1 MLQAII
7 FDFDGTILDTEL
19 YDYQSWQEIY
29 VQHGAT
35 LPFDRW
41 QMQVGTVSADF
52 DPYHLLEELSGRTV
66 DRQAIRERRRQRF
79 LALVDQEPL
88 RPGVVE
94 LIATASQAGLRLGVA
109 SSATQDWV
117 EGHLVSRRLRHHF
130 GVVRTAA
137 DVRQVKPDPELYL
150 SALAALGVEPH
161 FALAIEDSRNGMLA
175 AKRAGMRCLVVP
187 NLITSTLDF
196 SEADHVLESLEDI
209 TLHDLF
215 IPGNRS

>member
-1 MLQAII
+1 
-7 FDFDGTILDTEL
+7 
-19 YDYQSWQEIY
+19 
-29 VQHGAT
+29 
-35 LPFDRW
+35 
-41 QMQVGTVSADF
+41 
-52 DPYHLLEELSGRTV
+52 
-66 DRQAIRERRRQRF
+66 
-79 LALVDQEPL
+79 
-88 RPGVVE
+88 
-94 LIATASQAGLRLGVA
+94 
-109 SSATQDWV
+109 
-117 EGHLVSRRLRHHF
+117 
-130 GVVRTAA
+130 VVRTAA